1 MTLLYQAEVRLQK
14 SSVGVDQLDTMYV
27 DACHLYGVKGLHIRV
42 ECLTNV
48 ELLGL
53 CTDEIHLVADQIK
66 TLYKTH
72 T

>member
-1 MTLLYQAEVRLQK
+1 MTLLYQAEARLQK
-14 SSVGVDQLDTMYV
+14 SSFQFDQLGTMYIE
-27 DACHLYGVKGLHIRV
+27 AYQLYSVEGLHIRA

-53 CTDEIHLVADQIK
+53 CTDEIRLVADQIK
-66 TLYKTH
+66 TLDKTR